1 MDYKWIVIGSLK
13 LALNDHLNWTVFGY
27 QKDNKENG
35 LQMDS
40 SWIFDVIYLK
50 AIQLLSTTV

>member
-1 MDYKWIVIGSLK
+1 MDYKCIVFGSLI
-13 LALNDHLNWTVFGY
+13 LVLDDHLDWIVFGY

>member
-13 LALNDHLNWTVFGY
+13 LALHDHLNWTVFGY

-40 SWIFDVIYLK
+40 SSISDVIYPK
-50 AIQLLSTTV
+50 TIYLLSTTV